1 MSTSAAIG
9 VVQADGTIKATF
21 LMHDGSGVSA
31 ATILPGWYNSQE
43 KADALLAL
51 GPLYKLGTKI
61 APDPDTHH
69 SFKKPQ
75 PDVVLAF
82 IRDRD
87 RFRQNEPCSYHIFK
101 NREDFAKKAPAEMR
115 VTTLHLFENGG
126 WLYRSEWMKPKQWYY
141 IEVVF
146 VEDKK

>member
-1 MSTSAAIG
+1 MQMSTSAAIG

-61 APDPDTHH
+61 APIQTRTT
-69 SFKKPQ
+69 
-75 PDVVLAF
+75 VL
-82 IRDRD
+82 
-87 RFRQNEPCSYHIFK
+87 K
-101 NREDFAKKAPAEMR
+101 NRSPMWFSPSYGIEIASDKTNLVHTTFSRTGKISQKKLQQKC
-115 VTTLHLFENGG
+115 V
-126 WLYRSEWMKPKQWYY
+126 
-141 IEVVF
+141 
-146 VEDKK
+146 